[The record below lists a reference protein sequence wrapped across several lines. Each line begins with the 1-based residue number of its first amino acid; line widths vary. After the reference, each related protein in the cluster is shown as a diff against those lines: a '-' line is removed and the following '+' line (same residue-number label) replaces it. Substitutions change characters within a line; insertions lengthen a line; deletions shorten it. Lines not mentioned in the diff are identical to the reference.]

1 MSGSSPRPVVLVA
14 DDDEDILTLV
24 RVRLERAGY
33 EVLCARDGAEAMA
46 AAESRGLDAAVIDV
60 MMPRVMGHDVVR
72 RLRARSQTAAIPI
85 VVLTAVVHDA
95 VAEASAQSG
104 ADVHL
109 RKPFSPRELLARL
122 DGLLGRA

>member
-1 MSGSSPRPVVLVA
+1 MTDPSPRPVVLVT

-24 RVRLERAGY
+24 SARLERAGY
-33 EVLCARDGAEAMA
+33 EVVCARDGAEALA
-46 AAESRGLDAAVIDV
+46 AAEDRSLDAAVIDV
-60 MMPRVMGHDVVR
+60 MMPRMMGHELVR
-72 RLRARSQTAAIPI
+72 RLRARPQTAAIPI
-85 VVLTAVVHDA
+85 VVLTAAVHDA

-122 DGLLGRA
+122 DALLGRA